1 MQMALSRELPPSP
14 RFPQA
19 CTQTR
24 HGYRL
29 MPEPPPSREPQGG
42 ASDALAQGDPARDA
56 DRSERGTLPD
66 DEPVYVIS
74 IAAKLAGLPVWTL
87 RVLDKEAIVRPQR
100 TAGDRRLYSDR
111 DIARLARV
119 RFLTEERGVNMNGVR
134 LILEMDD
141 GAHAPGAQ
149 AGEPIRDTDN

>member
-1 MQMALSRELPPSP
+1 
-14 RFPQA
+14 
-19 CTQTR
+19 
-24 HGYRL
+24 
-29 MPEPPPSREPQGG
+29 MPEREPI
-42 ASDALAQGDPARDA
+42 SDADDAPPHSAHPRDPG
-56 DRSERGTLPD
+56 RSEREALPD

-149 AGEPIRDTDN
+149 AGKPIRDTDN